1 MTTEQPSTSQKHS
14 SRSSLIVAY
23 ITLLLLAGIVILLD
37 QITKSW
43 VVNNLSLGESFTPFP
58 AVLPFLRIIHWQN
71 TGAAF
76 GMLQGF
82 GGFFAV
88 LAVIVALFIVIYF
101 PRLES
106 GNWMLRIAMGLQLGG
121 ALGNLLSRLEF
132 GHVIDFVSVGNF
144 AVFNVADTSITIG
157 TGLLL
162 LTIWL
167 IGDLDEDQEQEP
179 VQEHLPSE

>member
-1 MTTEQPSTSQKHS
+1 MTSEKSPADKKST
-14 SRSSLIVAY
+14 RSSLTIAY
-23 ITLLLLAGIVILLD
+23 VTLVLLAGIVILLD

-43 VVNNLSLGESFTPFP
+43 VVNNLSLGESITPLR
-58 AVLPFLRIIHWQN
+58 ALPFVRIIHWQN

-76 GMLQGF
+76 GMFQDF
-82 GGFFAV
+82 GGFFAI
-88 LAVIVALFIVIYF
+88 LAVVVALFIVIYF

-106 GNWMLRIAMGLQLGG
+106 GNWLLRIAMGLQLGG

-167 IGDLDEDQEQEP
+167 IGDLDDDKDEDQEP
-179 VQEHLPSE
+179 APEHLPSE